1 MLSSLTSCEQLLP
14 YPAHFGTRVDLDI
27 FDGIARFHRNKRCF
41 VDYDKGFFRKITR
54 GPLLPIQVLQGE
66 AYNSVAMKKKPSSIP
81 WPEGKDLKVLN
92 LPSNLHQ
99 QSPGVAA
106 TSVP

>member
-1 MLSSLTSCEQLLP
+1 MLSSLTSCVPLLP
-14 YPAHFGTRVDLDI
+14 YPARIGTRVDPGI

-41 VDYDKGFFRKITR
+41 VDYDKRFFRKISR
-54 GPLLPIQVLQGE
+54 VPLLPIQVLHGE
-66 AYNSVAMKKKPSSIP
+66 AYNSAAMKKKTSSIP
-81 WPEGKDLKVLN
+81 CPEGKDLKVLN

-106 TSVP
+106 TSLP

>member
-1 MLSSLTSCEQLLP
+1 MLSSLTSYVPLLP
-14 YPAHFGTRVDLDI
+14 YLAHFGTRVDPDI
-27 FDGIARFHRNKRCF
+27 FDGIARFHRNKHYI

-66 AYNSVAMKKKPSSIP
+66 AYNSAAMKKKPCSIP
-81 WPEGKDLKVLN
+81 WPKGNDLKVLN
-92 LPSNLHQ
+92 LPSNRHL
-99 QSPGVAA
+99 QSPSVTA